1 MKLQAHRYIVKIK
14 NGARYEF
21 LTTFPAGK
29 RLAAVGYARN
39 IAPLHAGVLVFDRVA
54 RVTIWRT
61 K

>member
-1 MKLQAHRYIVKIK
+1 MKLEAHRYVVKVK
-14 NGARYEF
+14 NNARFEL

-39 IAPLHAGVLVFDRVA
+39 IAPLYPGVLVFDRVT
-54 RVTIWRT
+54 RVAVWRT

>member
-1 MKLQAHRYIVKIK
+1 MKLEAHRYVVKIK
-14 NGARYEF
+14 QDARYVF

-39 IAPLHAGVLVFDRVA
+39 IAPLHAGVLVFDRVT
-54 RVTIWRT
+54 RVAIWRT